1 MTLTKPHVI
10 NDFIALEQFSVMCPE
25 FFGFFPSQQHGTT
38 GSFSREVQTQM

>member
-1 MTLTKPHVI
+1 MILTKPHVI

-25 FFGFFPSQQHGTT
+25 FFGFLPFQQHGTT